1 MLYFCMFFGNPSCFS
16 RPIPGYFAAVIAPGS
31 ILPILSSFS
40 ARQAR
45 TDGPCTSTV
54 RSCAVQLWTIDFRL
68 STIFFVTY
76 RKMNTYEFGVAN
88 YIGINTSKTQD
99 LKLFRISSYEKRR
112 EYCSAWLC
120 F

>member
-54 RSCAVQLWTIDFRL
+54 RSCGVQLWTIDFRL
-68 STIFFVTY
+68 STIFFVKY